1 MRKETTPIKE
11 YPQGPKHHIWA
22 FSPSRKQKKRDG

>member
-11 YPQGPKHHIWA
+11 YPQGPKHPLFGLFPLLA
-22 FSPSRKQKKRDG
+22 RKKRDG